1 MAAVSCADT
10 QIPETTVATQS
21 LPKVGFRKAIQL
33 EVLVIRIE
41 AKYCSKIQ
49 QHHYAAIALGRFMNS
64 WKRVAANRKFCCSLI
79 GRSLLVC
86 RGFWFLTYDS
96 VRLPCA
102 RYVKSTT
109 PTLTLSRCAA
119 APGTGTRLADR
130 RATQPYLLS
139 PFRS

>member
-41 AKYCSKIQ
+41 AMLLQNTTTPLCRYRVRQVI
-49 QHHYAAIALGRFMNS
+49 NS
-64 WKRVAANRKFCCSLI
+64 RKRVAANRKFCCSLI

-86 RGFWFLTYDS
+86 KGFWASLMTAYACPALD
-96 VRLPCA
+96 
-102 RYVKSTT
+102 
-109 PTLTLSRCAA
+109 TLK
-119 APGTGTRLADR
+119 
-130 RATQPYLLS
+130 
-139 PFRS
+139 